1 MSVVFVTLSK
11 LLKLLS
17 NLSVIY
23 LLLANVIEWAVPEKI
38 HTHPMEEI
46 SAGEKWV
53 GQHFHRKGIGGC

>member
-1 MSVVFVTLSK
+1 MSVLLVTLSK
-11 LLKLLS
+11 LLKPLS

-46 SAGEKWV
+46 AMGGKWV
-53 GQHFHRKGIGGC
+53 GQHFHRRGIGGC